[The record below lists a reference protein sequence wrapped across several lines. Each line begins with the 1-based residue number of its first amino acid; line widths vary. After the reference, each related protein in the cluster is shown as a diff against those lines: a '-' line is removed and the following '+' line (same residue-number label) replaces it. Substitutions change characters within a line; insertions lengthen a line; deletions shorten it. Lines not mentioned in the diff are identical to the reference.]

1 MGVEEGNMMGPRA
14 AHVVVLRSADRG
26 GQMSR
31 YASDLRTSMS
41 RDEAWGVISG
51 YLTSEGFEFLTERGA
66 NVWRKG
72 QGIAGVP
79 QFVSAIPADGSVH
92 LEAWLSQ
99 VAWVPG
105 VYTGEQD
112 LEGVWGFAFKKAL
125 KTRVVALQGLLGGNI
140 VSQGKIA
147 SPVAGSPAPAA
158 MAPQTMTP
166 QAVAAPQT
174 AAAAPA
180 TAPGVAPAAWSPDP
194 SGRHELR
201 YWDGA
206 KWTDHVSDHGATSQD
221 AL

>member
-1 MGVEEGNMMGPRA
+1 
-14 AHVVVLRSADRG
+14 
-26 GQMSR
+26 
-31 YASDLRTSMS
+31 MS

-51 YLTSEGFEFLTERGA
+51 YLTSEGFEFLTEKGA

-72 QGIAGVP
+72 QGITGVP

-112 LEGVWGFAFKKAL
+112 LEGVWGFAFKRAL

-140 VSQGKIA
+140 VSQGRIESPA
-147 SPVAGSPAPAA
+147 AGSPPPAGAMSPVAPAPSAAPAA
-158 MAPQTMTP
+158 
-166 QAVAAPQT
+166 AA
-174 AAAAPA
+174 
-180 TAPGVAPAAWSPDP
+180 APAAWSPDP
-194 SGRHELR
+194 SGRHQLR

-206 KWTDHVSDHGATSQD
+206 RWTDHVSDDGATAQD
-221 AL
+221 PL